1 MSEIITPSILAER
14 INKKTGIDV
23 NTAKKFSFAFF
34 SLIKNYLK
42 NHPSFIIHKF
52 GTFKKIRVEQTT
64 GRNPRTNE
72 QIIIPAH
79 WKIRFT
85 PCRSLAQRLNA
96 KYAHLKAK
104 AITLPFFKNEE
115 SKNFFVAEKT
125 ISVASAKENPSQKL
139 AVPSVETEK
148 TIQEFAVPPIDNT
161 AVFANNTE
169 NSDDKN
175 SDKKRTA
182 ILIGLGALL
191 LAACLFLLIKLLGCS
206 NTSETPVK
214 EEKLPENEPSPT
226 EQEVKETVP
235 AADVSA
241 EKEQSPEVSESVEQ
255 PAENK
260 VQENEQTHRR
270 LFNVPAGSCYYKI
283 SEKEFKN
290 RHAWPIIYAENSQEN
305 PDPDLINAYAS
316 IFIPVINSLSD
327 NEEKFKDSYLA
338 TYNAY
343 YKIINAQP
351 ENPKN
356 PIRKFRAV
364 RVLVSGEIIYPGFI
378 EEYKSRVEYQDYLDA
393 TAIFKNYNP

>member
-125 ISVASAKENPSQKL
+125 IQSNIEPEKHSEALTAPVVTQNTSAN
-139 AVPSVETEK
+139 
-148 TIQEFAVPPIDNT
+148 AVPPLKNT
-161 AVFANNTE
+161 DIFANDTE

-175 SDKKRTA
+175 SDKKKTA
-182 ILIGLGALL
+182 ILIGMGALL
-191 LAACLFLLIKLLGCS
+191 LAACLFLLIKFLGCS
-206 NTSETPVK
+206 NTSEAPVK

-226 EQEVKETVP
+226 EQEVSEVSP
-235 AADVSA
+235 AADLSA
-241 EKEQSPEVSESVEQ
+241 EKEESPEVSESVEQ

-378 EEYKSRVEYQDYLDA
+378 EEYKSRVDYQDYLDA